1 MVKFVFIFGS
11 LRIARRE
18 ARKEQRNLPIMT
30 AELHQ
35 AIKSIIGSGSSIN
48 PLQAHDTNMLS
59 IQPLPLP
66 LLSIQ
71 QLPTQIKNP
80 AAVQSNSGPGRKK
93 GGGRQRQRSVVSST
107 IPSTATGKRIARY
120 LISINKL
127 LSSSTTAN
135 SSDSTTTAKP
145 DSKLSSNST

>member
-59 IQPLPLP
+59 IQPLPL
-66 LLSIQ
+66 LSIQ
-71 QLPTQIKNP
+71 QLPIQIKNP

-107 IPSTATGKRIARY
+107 IPSTATGKRIA
-120 LISINKL
+120 
-127 LSSSTTAN
+127 T
-135 SSDSTTTAKP
+135 
-145 DSKLSSNST
+145 